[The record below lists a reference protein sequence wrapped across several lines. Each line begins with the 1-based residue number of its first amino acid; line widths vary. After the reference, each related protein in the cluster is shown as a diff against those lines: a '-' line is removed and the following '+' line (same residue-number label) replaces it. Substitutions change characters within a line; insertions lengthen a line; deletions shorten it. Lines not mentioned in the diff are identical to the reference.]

1 MAEYLD
7 KFKDLIKKR
16 QATQILNL
24 LNKKKNTGEVRTIE
38 EFTQRLDTL
47 IRDITNTTLTP
58 TLKIYMALA
67 NGEISSEVH
76 NEMLDRASDDLDAA
90 FEEAGNINEVQ
101 ESHQA
106 IVKDVVLKNLRYGIA
121 ELESKVSL
129 YEFLSKDTNGF
140 ESAIFSTFR
149 ESREARSPRTL
160 NQASSIF
167 VDPRNNLG
175 IQDDAVVDP
184 VGERLTLSLDSKT
197 YYDLR
202 SARQI
207 FDSESKQSTL
217 IVEPPT
223 SKLSNLIDGRSGT
236 YWTQSL
242 LFDEQQPFVKTKLE
256 FDISG
261 TRDIN
266 FIEIEPAS
274 KFEVILESIFYLDT
288 NNIITKLGDIE
299 LPLSS
304 PLVVQF
310 SSITTKRFIL
320 VFRNTNFTKTQF
332 EYNPNVKTLME
343 QSVDEKKTGTPPN
356 MDTINDSL
364 NGLLANPSIKSM
376 LSITPSPQ
384 TKFSGY
390 EYQVGFDNIRVGLG
404 SYDTKSIYV
413 SKSLSLD
420 NIGQIGLRTEE
431 TRPGSTGPTVS
442 PDILDTTYDAGD
454 DIFFHS
460 SIEYWVIKE
469 DLDSNGNILSINKFP
484 ILPMGVKR
492 VNHERL
498 VLTEKSVPGKI
509 TNDAGYTMFFTNPV
523 DGEVK
528 VYRNGLLLSNGNT
541 PDGWQDESQP
551 IDSTP
556 NNGNPMRM
564 KIRIV
569 DPLPTDIFTVTYT
582 PLTSNTVGVPKLV
595 TAWTP
600 NGLNIVDLIGDL
612 SARSI
617 NNQVVVLDRTTN
629 ADKITSSVIFLSIVI
644 RSNTSDTTL
653 TAAVEEYTLAIGS
666 KDSTKFEGE
675 TL

>member
-24 LNKKKNTGEVRTIE
+24 LNKKKNTGEIRTIE
-38 EFTQRLDTL
+38 EFTQRLDSL
-47 IRDITNTTLTP
+47 IRGITSTTLTP
-58 TLKIYMALA
+58 TLKAYEAKPDD
-67 NGEISSEVH
+67 EISSEIH
-76 NEMLDRASDDLDAA
+76 NEMLDRANDDLEAA
-90 FEEAGNINEVQ
+90 FEEALNIDEVQ
-101 ESHQA
+101 QSHQA

-140 ESAIFSTFR
+140 DDAIFSTFR

-160 NQASSIF
+160 NQSSTIF
-167 VDPRNNLG
+167 IDPRNG
-175 IQDDAVVDP
+175 QSISDDASVDP
-184 VGERLTLSLDSKT
+184 LGERLTLSLDNKD
-197 YYDLR
+197 YYDIR
-202 SARQI
+202 AARQI

-223 SKLSNLIDGRSGT
+223 SKLENLLDNKTGT

-242 LFDEQQPFVKTKLE
+242 LFDEQQSFVKTKLE

-274 KFEVILESIFYLDT
+274 RFEVILESIFYLDT

-304 PLVVQF
+304 PVVVQF
-310 SSITTKRFIL
+310 SSITTRRFIL
-320 VFRNTNFTKTQF
+320 VFRNVNFTKTQF
-332 EYNPNVKTLME
+332 EYDPNSKTLIE
-343 QSVDEKKTGTPPN
+343 QSIDEKKTGTAPS
-356 MDTINDSL
+356 IDSVNTSL
-364 NGLLANPSIKSM
+364 TKLIASPSIKTLLGVAPTIKS
-376 LSITPSPQ
+376 
-384 TKFSGY
+384 KFSGY
-390 EYQVGFDNIRVGLG
+390 EYQVGFDNVRVGLG
-404 SYDTKSIYV
+404 SYDVRSIYV
-413 SKSLSLD
+413 SKSLAID
-420 NIGQIGLRTEE
+420 DIGQVGLRTEE
-431 TRPGSTGPTVS
+431 TRPGSDGPIAS

-484 ILPMGVKR
+484 ILPMGVTR

-498 VLTEKSVPGKI
+498 VLTEKSNPGKV
-509 TNDAGYTMFFTNPV
+509 TNDMGYTVFFTNPIQ
-523 DGEVK
+523 GTVK
-528 VYRNGLLLSNGNT
+528 VYRNGILLTNADTPNG
-541 PDGWQDESQP
+541 WVDESQP
-551 IDSTP
+551 LDSTP
-556 NNGNPMRM
+556 NNGNRMRM
-564 KIRIV
+564 KIRIG

-582 PLTSNTVGVPKLV
+582 PLVSNTIGIPKALA
-595 TAWTP
+595 AWSAI
-600 NGLNIVDLIGDL
+600 GLTVVDLIGDI
-612 SARSI
+612 SARPIS
-617 NNQVVVLDRTTN
+617 NQVVILDKTTN
-629 ADKITSSVIFLSIVI
+629 ADKIASSVIFLSIII

-653 TAAVEEYTLAIGS
+653 TAAVEEYTLAIGG
-666 KDSTKFEGE
+666 KNSTKFDGE
-675 TL
+675 TF